1 MKIICAQ
8 RRGENAQI
16 MVEACIGLSLMVFTW
31 ILVSYSL
38 YMANNQIRT
47 EMAARYAAWY
57 TGNNNGSLP
66 STTQI
71 DQSFFFQSGLSTV
84 TSQTPV
90 TMSQFVSQ
98 LSGGLIPSQFLS
110 FLNLSDGTSANGP
123 FKVQVSYGVTD
134 PSSSDNPFPF
144 SILQTHVPF
153 MTNSM
158 MSVYSV
164 NSTCQWDG
172 DSDTWNTA
180 SQAWGLITTFLTNA
194 FNSFVSAISSLF
206 N

>member
-1 MKIICAQ
+1 MKILYTQ
-8 RRGENAQI
+8 RRRETAQI
-16 MVEACIGLSLMVFTW
+16 LVEACIGLSLMVFTW
-31 ILVSYSL
+31 ILLSYSL
-38 YMANNQIRT
+38 YMANNKIRT

-57 TGNNNGSLP
+57 TGNNNGTMPAAS
-66 STTQI
+66 QI
-71 DQSFFFQSGLSTV
+71 DQYFFFQSNLSTV
-84 TSQTPV
+84 TNETPDN
-90 TMSQFVSQ
+90 MSTFISQ
-98 LSGGLIPSQFLS
+98 LSGGLIPSEFTS

-123 FKVQVSYGVTD
+123 FRVQVTYGVTD
-134 PSSSDNPFPF
+134 PSSSGNPFPF

-158 MSVYSV
+158 MSIYSV

-180 SQAWGLITTFLTNA
+180 SQAWGLLTTFVGNM
-194 FNSFVSAISSLF
+194 FGSFASAIGDLF

>member
-1 MKIICAQ
+1 
-8 RRGENAQI
+8 
-16 MVEACIGLSLMVFTW
+16 MVEACIGLSLIVFTW
-31 ILVSYSL
+31 ILCSYSL

-57 TGNNNGSLP
+57 TGNNNGTP
-66 STTQI
+66 PTTDQI
-71 DQSFFFQSGLSTV
+71 DQYFFFQSGLSSVNT
-84 TSQTPV
+84 QTAD
-90 TMSQFVSQ
+90 TMSTFVSQ

-123 FKVQVSYGVTD
+123 FKMQVSYGVSD
-134 PSSSDNPFPF
+134 PNSTANPFPF
-144 SILQTHVPF
+144 SVLQTKIPF

-164 NSTCQWDG
+164 SSSCQWDG

-180 SQAWGLITTFLTNA
+180 SQAWGLITNFLESV
-194 FNSFVSAISSLF
+194 FNSFASAISSLF

>member
-1 MKIICAQ
+1 
-8 RRGENAQI
+8 
-16 MVEACIGLSLMVFTW
+16 MVFTW
-31 ILVSYSL
+31 ILLSYSL
-38 YMANNQIRT
+38 YMANNKIRT

-57 TGNNNGSLP
+57 TGNNNGTMPAAS
-66 STTQI
+66 QI
-71 DQSFFFQSGLSTV
+71 DQYFFFQSNLSTV
-84 TSQTPV
+84 TNETPDN
-90 TMSQFVSQ
+90 MSTFISQ
-98 LSGGLIPSQFLS
+98 LSGGLIPSEFTS

-123 FKVQVSYGVTD
+123 FRVQVTYGVTD
-134 PSSSDNPFPF
+134 PSSSGNPFPF

-158 MSVYSV
+158 MSIYSV

-180 SQAWGLITTFLTNA
+180 SQAWGLLTTFVGNM
-194 FNSFVSAISSLF
+194 FGSFASAIGDLF

>member
-1 MKIICAQ
+1 
-8 RRGENAQI
+8 
-16 MVEACIGLSLMVFTW
+16 MVEACIGLSLMVFIW
-31 ILVSYSL
+31 ILLSYSL

-57 TGNNNGSLP
+57 TGNNNGTLP
-66 STTQI
+66 STSQI
-71 DQSFFFQSGLSTV
+71 DQDFFFQSGLSSV
-84 TSQTPV
+84 TNSTPD
-90 TMSQFVSQ
+90 TMSTFVSQ
-98 LSGGLIPSQFLS
+98 LSGGLIPSEFIS
-110 FLNLSDGTSANGP
+110 FLDLSDGTAANGP
-123 FKVQVSYGVTD
+123 FKVQVSFGVTD
-134 PSSSDNPFPF
+134 PSSSANPFPF

-158 MSVYSV
+158 MSIYSV

-180 SQAWGLITTFLTNA
+180 SQAWGIITNFLESM
-194 FNSFVSAISSLF
+194 FNSFASAISSLF